1 MGRKPKSGLCL
12 QRGKAA
18 RNGWKADITLTGV
31 LLILPTDKRLT
42 VITKRPLG
50 LILAV
55 YLLAYLA
62 ASWLDL
68 ASTSL
73 GLQRP
78 GVTEKNVFA
87 TTGTGAYDARQAWL
101 LTVAGGGVMLAC
113 MWFAAARATHVGERW
128 LQHPVRSFGEFH
140 INPFSRKAME
150 VTPLHFLSLALAF
163 PSLRVIAAANNL
175 LVYFYGW
182 GPLGAVMQWIAERT
196 TPLAGFAA
204 VALSSFV
211 MLMLVISPFAAR
223 LIYSWR
229 AAERRRSHL
238 NSSASGEDQV
248 DES

>member
-1 MGRKPKSGLCL
+1 
-12 QRGKAA
+12 
-18 RNGWKADITLTGV
+18 
-31 LLILPTDKRLT
+31 
-42 VITKRPLG
+42 VITKRRFG
-50 LILAV
+50 LILAA

-87 TTGTGAYDARQAWL
+87 TTGTGAYDPRNAWL
-101 LTVAGGGVMLAC
+101 LTLAGGAAMLAC
-113 MWFAAARATHVGERW
+113 VWFAAARASHVGERW
-128 LQHPVRSFGEFH
+128 LKYPVRSFGEFH
-140 INPFSRKAME
+140 LNPFSTKALE

-175 LVYFYGW
+175 LVYLYGW
-182 GPLGAVMQWIAERT
+182 GPLGAVMQWTAERT
-196 TPLAGFAA
+196 TPLAGFAV

-211 MLMLVISPFAAR
+211 VLMLLISPLAAR

-229 AAERRRSHL
+229 AAEGRR
-238 NSSASGEDQV
+238 
-248 DES
+248 